1 MLVHSFMLAATHH
14 PGHNIM
20 LQTQWKRQ
28 ANTGGQED
36 EMAQFLPF
44 SKYLA
49 ASYAIL
55 SLSIAILRPASLGAS
70 VFPV

>member
-20 LQTQWKRQ
+20 LQTQGKTQ
-28 ANTGGQED
+28 ASTGGQQD
-36 EMAQFLPF
+36 EIAQFLPF
-44 SKYLA
+44 SKHLA
-49 ASYAIL
+49 ASYAIV
-55 SLSIAILRPASLGAS
+55 SLSIVILRPASMGAS